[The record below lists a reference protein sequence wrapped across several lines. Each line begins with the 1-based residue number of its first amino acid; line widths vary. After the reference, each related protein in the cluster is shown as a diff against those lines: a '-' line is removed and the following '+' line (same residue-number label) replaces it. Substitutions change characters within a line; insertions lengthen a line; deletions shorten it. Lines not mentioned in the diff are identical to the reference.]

1 MKRIFS
7 YLKPY
12 WVFCLLA
19 QLCMVGEVAMDLI
32 QPGMMSRIVDEGVL
46 GLSNGGVSDL
56 TQIYVLGLKM
66 MIYVLFGGCCGILTG
81 VFSNIA
87 SQNFANDIR
96 KDCFRKVMHLSFEQ
110 TDHFSTGSLVTRIT
124 NDMTQVQN
132 MIPALTRGGI
142 RTVAMFFGGIYC
154 MLTLAKS
161 FGMVVACAM
170 PFVLA
175 VVLFFL
181 KRVTPVFTVL
191 QQKLDR
197 VNDVVQENVSGARVV
212 KAYVQEERERKRF
225 LTANQEL
232 ADTQLHALLLMA
244 YIQPLMSMILNMAV
258 AAIIYVGGIQ
268 VKSGSVT
275 PGNVMAAI
283 TYSSQILNSVSAM
296 SGIFQNLTRG
306 KASAER
312 LAEVLDTEPTLDDGI
327 GAEPTI
333 PGQVEFRN
341 VALIYP
347 GTKEK
352 ILYGINL
359 LIQPGETVGIM
370 GATGSGKTSLV
381 QLIPR
386 FYDASEGEVLVGGI
400 NVKQYSLHRLR
411 EQVSIA
417 LQKSELFRG
426 SIGDNIEFGSKDAS
440 LDELIKAA
448 ETALAMEFIRQKP
461 EGIETQVTE
470 QGMSLSGGQRQRI
483 AISRAVLKRA
493 GILIMDDS
501 TSALDLKTEADLYK
515 ALQKEAPGMTK
526 IIVAQRVASVMGADR
541 IALLDGG
548 TIIAC
553 AAHEELLRTCQIYRD
568 IYDSQLKG
576 SE

>member
-66 MIYVLFGGCCGILTG
+66 MIYVLFGGCCGVLTG

-232 ADTQLHALLLMA
+232 VDTQLHALLLMA
-244 YIQPLMSMILNMAV
+244 YIQPLMSIILNMAV

-312 LAEVLDTEPTLDDGI
+312 LAEVLDTEPTLGDGI

-341 VALIYP
+341 VALTYP

-359 LIQPGETVGIM
+359 RIQPGETVGIM

-417 LQKSELFRG
+417 LQKSELFQG

-448 ETALAMEFIRQKP
+448 ETAQAMEFIRQKP

-541 IALLDGG
+541 IAILDGG

-553 AAHEELLRTCQIYRD
+553 APHEELLRTCQIYRD